1 MSVILNII
9 IFVIILGII
18 VTIHEFGHFL
28 FAKRAGILCREFSIG
43 MGPKLWHKKIGETT
57 YSIRALPIG
66 GFVAMAGEDG
76 DDLGITPKVIVA
88 VEQDETG
95 KITHF
100 HLNADDAPTTQATIS
115 RYETVELDLSEA
127 MVFRGYLLETVE
139 TEKIEQVTSEANTSI
154 AKQLATLP
162 IASEVYLVENGEAIQ
177 LAPENRRFGAKTPWQ
192 KFLTIFAGPAMN
204 FILAFIILFGIFGF
218 SGTPV
223 NDPII
228 GEVVANSPAARY
240 GLEKGDEITKFA
252 GEAVTSYQ
260 EIVELTQA
268 KPDEVVTVE
277 FTRDDQP
284 QSIEVKIA
292 AVEREVMDEAGN
304 VSVQTV
310 GQLGVYRSVSYN
322 PLLAIQA
329 SFEGIYSDVTSVFV
343 SLGMLFSGAASVND
357 LSGPVGIAVMTSQ
370 VTQAAGFTGLLRWM
384 AFLSVN
390 IGFLNLLPLP
400 ALDGGRLVFVA
411 YEAIT
416 RKKANPKFEMYLNLV
431 GIVLLF
437 GLIIYVTFNDILRLF

>member
-1 MSVILNII
+1 
-9 IFVIILGII
+9 
-18 VTIHEFGHFL
+18 
-28 FAKRAGILCREFSIG
+28 
-43 MGPKLWHKKIGETT
+43 
-57 YSIRALPIG
+57 
-66 GFVAMAGEDG
+66 
-76 DDLGITPKVIVA
+76 
-88 VEQDETG
+88 
-95 KITHF
+95 
-100 HLNADDAPTTQATIS
+100 
-115 RYETVELDLSEA
+115 
-127 MVFRGYLLETVE
+127 
-139 TEKIEQVTSEANTSI
+139 
-154 AKQLATLP
+154 
-162 IASEVYLVENGEAIQ
+162 
-177 LAPENRRFGAKTPWQ
+177 
-192 KFLTIFAGPAMN
+192 
-204 FILAFIILFGIFGF
+204 
-218 SGTPV
+218 
-223 NDPII
+223 
-228 GEVVANSPAARY
+228 
-240 GLEKGDEITKFA
+240 EITKFA